1 MKKTLFAL
9 IALCLILSM
18 MLCGC
23 NFFGEPVDIEK
34 DKMDDGEESEK
45 GEDDSKEEKDTSKDE
60 TPVRY
65 WEIECY
71 TTKSY
76 TERHFSVDGADSDVC
91 LSVSSEWS
99 FEDGEDG
106 YDILRDGNI
115 IGAVV
120 KGDAD
125 DLDAWNKADE
135 FTRKYSESL
144 SVTKTVESKGTG
156 KNTQFRYRFKYSFAD
171 GENTRVLTLIANY
184 EELDA
189 NAADKLYV
197 SAELYGNE
205 DSLLG
210 SLAELQDKEI
220 LILGN
225 SFIGS
230 SSVGT
235 ILREMISVNNKGLSV
250 SPISRGYATVQTYV
264 EDAGIMDS
272 IRNGAYKGVFI
283 CGFYSNPEV
292 DYLKT
297 LREACNASETTLVV
311 FPAHNEE
318 RNVIKKAQQACP
330 ELYTLDWKAEVDSLI
345 ESGIE
350 RSHFCINDEHQH
362 STELAGIVGAHMIY
376 RAIYGE
382 SPSLD
387 GVYAVTAYNAH
398 ELLGSYLT
406 DGKIPYNYEVLY
418 V

>member
-1 MKKTLFAL
+1 
-9 IALCLILSM
+9 
-18 MLCGC
+18 
-23 NFFGEPVDIEK
+23 
-34 DKMDDGEESEK
+34 
-45 GEDDSKEEKDTSKDE
+45 
-60 TPVRY
+60 
-65 WEIECY
+65 
-71 TTKSY
+71 
-76 TERHFSVDGADSDVC
+76 
-91 LSVSSEWS
+91 
-99 FEDGEDG
+99 
-106 YDILRDGNI
+106 
-115 IGAVV
+115 
-120 KGDAD
+120 
-125 DLDAWNKADE
+125 
-135 FTRKYSESL
+135 
-144 SVTKTVESKGTG
+144 
-156 KNTQFRYRFKYSFAD
+156 
-171 GENTRVLTLIANY
+171 
-184 EELDA
+184 
-189 NAADKLYV
+189 
-197 SAELYGNE
+197 
-205 DSLLG
+205 
-210 SLAELQDKEI
+210 
-220 LILGN
+220 
-225 SFIGS
+225 
-230 SSVGT
+230 
-235 ILREMISVNNKGLSV
+235 MISVNNKGLSV

-272 IRNGAYKGVFI
+272 IRNGTYKGVFI

-292 DYLKT
+292 DYLKA

-318 RNVIKKAQQACP
+318 RNVIKKAQQVCP